1 MFSFALTVTLILN
14 PQNRTHDLL
23 IVELKVKKLLTR
35 LLKSLEI
42 WTLITDIEDCSPY
55 FPLGIGSPS
64 LYINSTTNRKKLEPD
79 TVSTELSPITYD
91 QIIKV
96 RFPIFL
102 TIQC

>member
-1 MFSFALTVTLILN
+1 MFSFALTVTNRN

-23 IVELKVKKLLTR
+23 IVLKVKKLLTR

-96 RFPIFL
+96 RFPIFF
-102 TIQC
+102 TI